1 MVNNAKTMR
10 CDLCGKIIVIDD
22 AEGPLRQPF
31 INVEKIK
38 NVWMPNMNTH
48 VCISCKRKYVRG
60 GGVAKDWRK
69 PDA

>member
-1 MVNNAKTMR
+1 MVNNAKAMR

-22 AEGPLRQPF
+22 ANEPLRQPF
-31 INVEKIK
+31 IDVEKIK

-69 PDA
+69 PE